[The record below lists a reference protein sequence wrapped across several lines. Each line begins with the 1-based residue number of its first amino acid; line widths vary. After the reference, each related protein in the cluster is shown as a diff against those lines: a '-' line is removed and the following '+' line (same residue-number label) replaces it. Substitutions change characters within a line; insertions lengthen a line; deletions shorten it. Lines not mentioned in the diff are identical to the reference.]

1 VIEALLNFFSPFRM
15 MKDVSRGTLEQR
27 MAAFR
32 HNRSM
37 RGHLSA
43 CMRRWIISCGVAI
56 ALTSICDT
64 FSDGA
69 SASAS
74 GLDIFVLLAAACATF
89 LACGICVLSVSAY
102 VYLYLASHDY

>member
-1 VIEALLNFFSPFRM
+1 MIETLLNFFSPFRM
-15 MKDVSRGTLEQR
+15 MKDVSRGTMEQK

-43 CMRRWIISCGVAI
+43 CMRRWIISCGVAVG
-56 ALTSICDT
+56 LTSICDT
-64 FSDGA
+64 LSDGA
-69 SASAS
+69 STS
-74 GLDIFVLLAAACATF
+74 GLDIFVLLAAASATF

-102 VYLYLASHDY
+102 VYLYLTSHDY